1 MTERFTWCVHHREEQ
16 PHPALLQQHSLT
28 LHLDSLLSPGD
39 QGLARLP
46 VQDVREEHGVY
57 QRGLAQAGLPHGYEG
72 ELETPA
78 GGSPSHLAQEAGEA
92 DMGVTVTGRAHIK

>member
-16 PHPALLQQHSLT
+16 PHPALLQQHRLC

-39 QGLARLP
+39 QGLVP
-46 VQDVREEHGVY
+46 VQDVSEEHGVY